1 MSTISKLLLL
11 ADVAVLVFVR
21 IRVEHEWVFWLLA
34 GMIIPLT
41 LLLYLTTY
49 HISRRQALK
58 ALGSTNAAVLPS
70 ASYVPSRALET
81 SSQSNSFGR
90 LAVTEKNIVL
100 LSRQKDKIKEIVSIP
115 ISDISEFAVGKVLPG
130 RPGITFTLQDESTR
144 QFSVL
149 RAGELRNQLMQALG
163 WEEASDTHSL

>member
-1 MSTISKLLLL
+1 MSTLSKLLLL

-21 IRVEHEWVFWLLA
+21 IRVEHEWVFWFLA

-49 HISRRQALK
+49 HISRKQALK
-58 ALGSTNAAVLPS
+58 ALGSKSASVLPS
-70 ASYVPSRALET
+70 VSYVPTGSAET

-90 LAVTEKNIVL
+90 LIVTENNIVL
-100 LSRQKDKIKEIVSIP
+100 LCRQKERIKEIVSFP

-130 RPGITFTLQDESTR
+130 RSGITFTLHDESIR

-149 RAGELRNQLMQALG
+149 RSGELHNQLIQALG
-163 WEEASDTHSL
+163 WEEAGK